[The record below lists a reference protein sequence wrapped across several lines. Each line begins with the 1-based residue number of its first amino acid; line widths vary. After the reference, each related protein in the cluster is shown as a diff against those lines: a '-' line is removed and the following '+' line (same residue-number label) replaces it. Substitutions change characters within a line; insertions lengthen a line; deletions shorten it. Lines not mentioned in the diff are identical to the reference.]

1 MRGRVGARFG
11 AGLVAW
17 ASAAVLGAQPAA
29 GIGVGSLA
37 GDGPPASLLRQSVT
51 WQRCQTSSADV
62 EGAELDDAGA
72 QCAEVTMPLDYN
84 RPGGPTVKVA
94 LSRLKATGPGERRGV
109 LFYNPGGPGVPAMYL
124 ALKFRQAEP
133 TVGAHYD
140 VIGMDPRFVGRSTPL
155 DCQWP
160 LPGPGAAGPDRAGF
174 ERSAALSRDLASNCA
189 RHREVLPHASTR
201 NTARDMDTVRAL
213 LGERRL
219 SYVGS
224 SYGSYL
230 GQVYLQMFPR
240 RVDRAVL
247 DSALDPDRF
256 GPDLTNTQ
264 GPAMAAAM
272 ENWAVWAA
280 RRHDR
285 YRLGAT
291 AADVLASV
299 RGIGSTVNR
308 GPLRVG
314 GHQVDSR
321 TLPQV
326 LWSVSAGD
334 DETTYGDFAAVV
346 RVLADA
352 ARGLDVSPTPLL
364 EAVLT
369 GLNSPDVGGTA
380 AAQTAILC
388 ADREASRDTETYY
401 RAIQTRR
408 GDEPVFGSL
417 IYNLTPCS
425 FWPAAP
431 AEPPTRVRNDVPVLM
446 VGADGD
452 PAATYEGQLHA
463 HRALA
468 GSRLVMLRGAF
479 HHTVCAGLF
488 APRNTCV
495 DLAVNRYLIDGI
507 LPSRDTSC
515 LNS

>member
-1 MRGRVGARFG
+1 MRGRLGATVGA
-11 AGLVAW
+11 ALLAW
-17 ASAAVLGAQPAA
+17 ASVAVLGAQPAA
-29 GIGVGSLA
+29 GSGAGSPS
-37 GDGPPASLLRQSVT
+37 GDGAPASLLRQSVT
-51 WQRCQTSSADV
+51 WQRCQTSSVDG

-72 QCAEVTMPLDYN
+72 QCAEVTVPLDYN

-94 LSRLKATGPGERRGV
+94 LSRLKATGPGQRRGV
-109 LFYNPGGPGVPAMYL
+109 LFYNPGGPGVPAVYL

-133 TVGAHYD
+133 TVGARYD

-160 LPGPGAAGPDRAGF
+160 LPGPGAAGPDREGF

-189 RHREVLPHASTR
+189 RHRDVLPHASTR

-213 LGERRL
+213 LGEQRL

-264 GPAMAAAM
+264 GPAMAAAL

-285 YRLGAT
+285 HRLGAT

-299 RGIGSTVNR
+299 RGIGSAVDR

-334 DETTYGDFAAVV
+334 DEATYGDFAAMV

-369 GLNSPDVGGTA
+369 GLSSPDAGGTA

-388 ADREASRDTETYY
+388 ADREASRDPETYY
-401 RAIQTRR
+401 RAIQAHR

-425 FWPAAP
+425 FWLAAP
-431 AEPPTRVRNDVPVLM
+431 AEPPTRVRNAVPVLM

-452 PAATYEGQLHA
+452 PAAAYEGQRHA

-468 GSRLVMLRGAF
+468 GSRLVTLRGAF
-479 HHTVCAGLF
+479 HHTVYAGLF
-488 APRNTCV
+488 APRNACV
-495 DLAVNRYLIDGI
+495 DRAVNHYLIDGI
-507 LPSRDTSC
+507 LPSRDMSC
-515 LNS
+515 RNP